1 MARHYNVDFS
11 ENNRLSRLRKKVK
24 KVAGNMSVKVEIYGK
39 IYENM
44 NELHVFAPKRVD
56 EFIRSLPYP
65 PTEVHWD
72 SERLGVQ
79 VPFVGI
85 DGAHI
90 IYAL

>member
-24 KVAGNMSVKVEIYGK
+24 KVAGNMSVRVEIYGK

-44 NELHVFAPKRVD
+44 NELHVFVPKRVD
-56 EFIRSLPYP
+56 EFIRYLPYQ

-72 SERLGVQ
+72 SERLGAP